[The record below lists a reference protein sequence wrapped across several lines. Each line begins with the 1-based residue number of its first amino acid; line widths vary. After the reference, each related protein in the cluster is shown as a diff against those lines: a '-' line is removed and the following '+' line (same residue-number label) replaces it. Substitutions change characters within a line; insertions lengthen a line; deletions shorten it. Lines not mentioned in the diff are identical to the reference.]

1 MLRTVLVA
9 LWVPVLTVVCGSVSC
24 FFSVWDKAGSLA
36 HLVGRF
42 WGRMIL
48 VAAGVRVRVQGAE
61 HVSPSGSVVF
71 MANHQSMFDIPVLFA
86 HLPQD
91 FRWLAKKELFTIP
104 LFGYSMSKAGHI
116 SIDRSDRKSA
126 HGSLHEAS
134 RKIAAGTSVVVFP
147 EGSRSPDGQIMPFK
161 PGGFHIASRS
171 GRPIVPVVISGT
183 CKVMRKGSLRI
194 TPARVVVSFCP
205 PVDVDAYGGDKKA
218 LMKSVYSIMKGELE
232 RIRESFR

>member
-9 LWVPVLTVVCGSVSC
+9 LWVPVLTVVCGSASC

-104 LFGYSMSKAGHI
+104 LFGYSMGKVGHI

-126 HGSLHEAS
+126 HGSLLEAS

-147 EGSRSPDGQIMPFK
+147 EGSRSPGGEIMPFK
-161 PGGFHIASRS
+161 PGGFHLAFRS
-171 GRPIVPVVISGT
+171 GRPIIPVIISGT
-183 CKVMRKGSLRI
+183 RKVMRKGSLRI
-194 TPARVVVSFCP
+194 TPAQVTVSFCP
-205 PVDVDAYGGDKKA
+205 PVDVHAYGGDKKA
-218 LMKSVYSIMKGELE
+218 LLESVYAIMKGELE
-232 RIRESFR
+232 GIRASSW